1 MLFDTN
7 PPIVGPNHRQ
17 YQNIQYIVTEV
28 KPNRKK
34 MKKTM
39 IIVLMLVGLCTCK
52 SQETEKTKFLSH
64 FMDLAE
70 FPCGDVISSMPL
82 PTKDTISYD
91 ILANRFL
98 FPVNTIALSNA
109 HIQSTFC
116 YVGKYKIADGYYVL
130 ACKEFYN
137 YHDSRIIIYLYND
150 KQDLITSSLLVGCH
164 DEFLDVDS
172 EYKNETIML
181 RTTYKKVQNGLDP
194 PKGEEDIQKQ
204 LTCKYHIDDKFHFVE

>member
-1 MLFDTN
+1 
-7 PPIVGPNHRQ
+7 
-17 YQNIQYIVTEV
+17 
-28 KPNRKK
+28 
-34 MKKTM
+34 
-39 IIVLMLVGLCTCK
+39 
-52 SQETEKTKFLSH
+52 
-64 FMDLAE
+64 
-70 FPCGDVISSMPL
+70 MPL

-109 HIQSTFC
+109 HIQSRFC

-150 KQDLITSSLLVGCH
+150 KQDVITSSLLVGCH

-172 EYKNETIML
+172 EYKNGTITI

-194 PKGEEDIQKQ
+194 PKGEEYIQKQ
-204 LTCKYHIDDKFHFVE
+204 LTCKYHIDDKFHFVEYIQRGNLYNLALQ

>member
-1 MLFDTN
+1 M
-7 PPIVGPNHRQ
+7 GPNHRQ